1 MGGPPRAVGSPT
13 DPLRPRHP
21 RLRPVPPPAR
31 AVARRDGS
39 APTAGQLTP
48 SQMTALRHFV
58 QLAGELRVPPADG
71 LAEEV
76 RTASWDHGIKRWRL
90 YHCSVGI

>member
-1 MGGPPRAVGSPT
+1 
-13 DPLRPRHP
+13 
-21 RLRPVPPPAR
+21 
-31 AVARRDGS
+31 
-39 APTAGQLTP
+39 
-48 SQMTALRHFV
+48 MTALRHFV